1 MSSLRSFTIAVGPG
15 TETPGSR
22 EVRYSL
28 SLNGA
33 DQAVTLDTCETVSE
47 DLLHDP
53 DELPWLVAHV
63 LRHLMVQSRLNGAV
77 PQESD

>member
-1 MSSLRSFTIAVGPG
+1 MSSVRSFTIAVGPE
-15 TETPGSR
+15 TATPGNR

-33 DQAVTLDTCETVSE
+33 DQAVTLDTSEIVSE
-47 DLLHDP
+47 HLLHDP

-63 LRHLMVQSRLNGAV
+63 LRHLMVQSRLNTSV